1 MNIFIEGLQGSGKS
15 TLLQKLSQKYPQYH
29 VYREGDYCPV
39 ELAWCSYMTEE
50 EYRAALEKFTSLEAE
65 IRQRTV
71 VETGYG
77 QSGMESRHYIV
88 EYTQI
93 ITDAPG
99 FHRYMEQFEIYN
111 GRKSLEELQRIVLA
125 RYENLPEAG
134 AVESGQPGGI
144 RPAVGVVAG
153 AAPAAGTAGW
163 FYECALFQNL
173 TEELILFHQLSDEE
187 ILDFYWKLA
196 QVLAKKTFRV
206 YYLYNDSVADSI
218 RQIRRER
225 SDDQGKELWYP
236 LMMANLRESPYGK
249 AHGYRDFEDLI
260 EHLEHRQRLEMR
272 IIGELFKDRAVILPA
287 KQYEDAA
294 LDV

>member
-15 TLLQKLSQKYPQYH
+15 TLLRKLSQKYLQYY

-39 ELAWCSYMTEE
+39 ELAWCSYMTEA
-50 EYRAALEKFTSLEAE
+50 EYRAALEKFPSLEAE

-71 VETGYG
+71 AETASGLPDPAMGQPRGGAEVEMFRAGETARFSA
-77 QSGMESRHYIV
+77 SGADSHRYIV
-88 EYTQI
+88 EYTRI
-93 ITDAPG
+93 ITDEPG

-134 AVESGQPGGI
+134 A
-144 RPAVGVVAG
+144 
-153 AAPAAGTAGW
+153 AGW
-163 FYECALFQNL
+163 LYECALFQNL
-173 TEELILFHQLSDEE
+173 TEDLILFHQLSDEE
-187 ILDFYWKLA
+187 IFDFYRKLA
-196 QVLAKKTFRV
+196 QVLVKKTFRV
-206 YYLYNDSVADSI
+206 YYLYNNSVADSI

-225 SDDQGKELWYP
+225 SDDQGTEFWYP
-236 LMMANLRESPYGK
+236 LMMAYLRESPYGK
-249 AHGYRDFEDLI
+249 AHGCRDFEDLI

-287 KQYEDAA
+287 KQYSI
-294 LDV
+294 